1 MVRGVQT
8 QEVDDFAGVTGSSLV
23 AQQVDERVDEEERER
38 VETRDQESVD
48 RDQLQPAPLPS
59 GDQAPRFADSSY
71 KSEVFVLR
79 QTDRPPATISSR
91 GFALRYTR

>member
-8 QEVDDFAGVTGSSLV
+8 QEVDDLPGVTGSSLV
-23 AQQVDERVDEEERER
+23 AQQVDERVDQEQRER

-48 RDQLQPAPLPS
+48 RDQLQLTPLPPR
-59 GDQAPRFADSSY
+59 DQTPRIADSSY
-71 KSEVFVLR
+71 ESEVFVVR
-79 QTDRPPATISSR
+79 QTDLPPRRSRSR